1 MFAKDEEPL
10 MSDNDRMIRLE
21 TDMAYLQDMV
31 RELND
36 IVAQQQAML
45 TKLEKQNEALN
56 KRIEDMDTEARP
68 NRRPPHYC
76 FARGAVR
83 PLCSFQFPLFLLH

>member
-1 MFAKDEEPL
+1 MKDE
-10 MSDNDRMIRLE
+10 DRIIRLE

-36 IVAQQQAML
+36 IVANQQAQL

-56 KRIEDMDTEARP
+56 KRMEDLNTEARP
-68 NRRPPHYC
+68 NRRPPHY
-76 FARGAVR
+76 
-83 PLCSFQFPLFLLH
+83 

>member
-1 MFAKDEEPL
+1 MKEE
-10 MSDNDRMIRLE
+10 DRLIKLE

-36 IVAQQQAML
+36 IVAGQQVQM

-56 KRIEDMDTEARP
+56 KRIEDLDTEARP
-68 NRRPPHYC
+68 NRRPPHY
-76 FARGAVR
+76 
-83 PLCSFQFPLFLLH
+83 

>member
-1 MFAKDEEPL
+1 MQPTFWIVAKCVHFGTGGLLVKDE
-10 MSDNDRMIRLE
+10 DRLIKLE

-36 IVAQQQAML
+36 IVAGQQVLM

-56 KRIEDMDTEARP
+56 KRIEELDTEARP
-68 NRRPPHYC
+68 NRRPPHY
-76 FARGAVR
+76 
-83 PLCSFQFPLFLLH
+83 

>member
-1 MFAKDEEPL
+1 MKDE
-10 MSDNDRMIRLE
+10 DRLIKLE

-36 IVAQQQAML
+36 IVAGQQVLM

-56 KRIEDMDTEARP
+56 KRIEDLDTEARP
-68 NRRPPHYC
+68 NRRPPHY
-76 FARGAVR
+76 
-83 PLCSFQFPLFLLH
+83 

>member
-1 MFAKDEEPL
+1 

-45 TKLEKQNEALN
+45 TKLEKQNEALD

-68 NRRPPHYC
+68 NRRPPHY
-76 FARGAVR
+76 
-83 PLCSFQFPLFLLH
+83 

>member
-1 MFAKDEEPL
+1 MKDEE
-10 MSDNDRMIRLE
+10 RIIRLE

-36 IVAQQQAML
+36 IVSEQQVML
-45 TKLEKQNEALN
+45 TRLEKQNEALN

-68 NRRPPHYC
+68 NRRPPHY
-76 FARGAVR
+76 
-83 PLCSFQFPLFLLH
+83 

>member
-1 MFAKDEEPL
+1 MHMKDEE
-10 MSDNDRMIRLE
+10 RIIRLE

-36 IVAQQQAML
+36 IVSEQQVML
-45 TKLEKQNEALN
+45 TRLEKQNEALN

-68 NRRPPHYC
+68 NRRPPHY
-76 FARGAVR
+76 
-83 PLCSFQFPLFLLH
+83 

>member
-21 TDMAYLQDMV
+21 TDMAYLQNMV

-68 NRRPPHYC
+68 NRRPPHY
-76 FARGAVR
+76 
-83 PLCSFQFPLFLLH
+83 

>member
-1 MFAKDEEPL
+1 MFLRLEANHVYLLRFSCRGMQMKDEE
-10 MSDNDRMIRLE
+10 RIIRLE
-21 TDMAYLQDMV
+21 TDVAYLQDMV

-36 IVAQQQAML
+36 IVSEQQVMP

-68 NRRPPHYC
+68 NRRPPHY
-76 FARGAVR
+76 
-83 PLCSFQFPLFLLH
+83 

>member
-1 MFAKDEEPL
+1 MKDE
-10 MSDNDRMIRLE
+10 DRLIKLE

-36 IVAQQQAML
+36 IVARQQVMM

-56 KRIEDMDTEARP
+56 KRIEDLDTEARP
-68 NRRPPHYC
+68 NRRPPHY
-76 FARGAVR
+76 
-83 PLCSFQFPLFLLH
+83 

>member
-1 MFAKDEEPL
+1 MKDEE
-10 MSDNDRMIRLE
+10 RIIRLE

-36 IVAQQQAML
+36 IVSEQQVML
-45 TKLEKQNEALN
+45 TRLEKQNDALN

-68 NRRPPHYC
+68 NRRPPHY
-76 FARGAVR
+76 
-83 PLCSFQFPLFLLH
+83 

>member
-1 MFAKDEEPL
+1 MFLHLKVNHVNLLRFSCRGMHMKDEE
-10 MSDNDRMIRLE
+10 RIIRLE

-36 IVAQQQAML
+36 IVSEQQVML

-56 KRIEDMDTEARP
+56 KRMEDMDTEARP
-68 NRRPPHYC
+68 NRRPPHY
-76 FARGAVR
+76 
-83 PLCSFQFPLFLLH
+83 

>member
-1 MFAKDEEPL
+1 MKDEE
-10 MSDNDRMIRLE
+10 RIIRLE

-36 IVAQQQAML
+36 IVSEQKVML
-45 TKLEKQNEALN
+45 TRLEKQNEALN

-68 NRRPPHYC
+68 NRRPPH
-76 FARGAVR
+76 F
-83 PLCSFQFPLFLLH
+83 

>member
-1 MFAKDEEPL
+1 

-36 IVAQQQAML
+36 IVAQQQLML

-68 NRRPPHYC
+68 NRRPPHY
-76 FARGAVR
+76 
-83 PLCSFQFPLFLLH
+83 

>member
-1 MFAKDEEPL
+1 

-21 TDMAYLQDMV
+21 TDMAYLQDIV

-68 NRRPPHYC
+68 NRRPPHY
-76 FARGAVR
+76 
-83 PLCSFQFPLFLLH
+83 